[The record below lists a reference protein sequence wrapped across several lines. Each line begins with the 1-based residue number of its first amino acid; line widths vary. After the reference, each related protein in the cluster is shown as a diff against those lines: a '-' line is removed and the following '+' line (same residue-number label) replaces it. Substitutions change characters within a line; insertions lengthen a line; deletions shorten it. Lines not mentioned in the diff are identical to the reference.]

1 MKIHQ
6 QWKIIVCLLLFSAS
20 VNAVPL
26 YSLGLDAD
34 SRYWIYTAKKSD
46 NLWELALKYS
56 HTKYVDKLG
65 QLNNIKLPK
74 QIPPGTIIKFPLA
87 WLNLKTVTAKVI
99 SVMGQP
105 MLLTVNNQSLPIHV
119 GMTIDNG
126 SQLITANAETVLLE
140 FDDKSRMLLKQNSH
154 IMLENLQAYDRT
166 GIADSRVLLKKGSSD
181 NFVNPSLT
189 NVGTHYQI
197 RTPSSIM
204 AVRGTAYRVS
214 AAEDQISRAEVL
226 KGKVLAQGSNHQE
239 QLLPEKTGTLVYD
252 GQPPSAPKKL
262 LPAPDLSAISD
273 TLRTSMLSVP
283 FKPVVGA
290 VAYRIE
296 IAPDNSFSS
305 LVYEGKTSQPLLQSV
320 DLPGGNYAARVRGID
335 ANGLE
340 GLDTVVQFALNLQLP
355 SPFLILPR
363 QNQAVYEQNPVF
375 KWAQVIKAKG
385 YHFQLSRT
393 ATFTELLIDRRNLN
407 PYEFRLADPLTSGVY
422 YWRVAS
428 INQADQEGEFS
439 DVQKFTYHPDAAL
452 LAAETAQI
460 HAGDL
465 MVRWKKTAGQV
476 YRVQLASDAQFTH
489 LVTDLNFTEPFITL
503 APGVYYMRIGITEKK
518 NGSTSFGQVQKVEI
532 PDDYWQTLFLLSPL
546 LFLL

>member
-1 MKIHQ
+1 MKIYQ
-6 QWKIIVCLLLFSAS
+6 QWKIIICLLLFSAS
-20 VNAVPL
+20 VNAVPP
-26 YSLGLDAD
+26 YTLGLDPD
-34 SRYWIYTAKKSD
+34 SRFWLYTAKKAD

-56 HTKYVDKLG
+56 STKYVEKLG
-65 QLNNIKLPK
+65 VLNNIKLPK
-74 QIPPGTIIKFPLA
+74 QIPPGTVIKFPLA

-99 SVMGQP
+99 TVMGHP
-105 MLLTVNNQSLPIHV
+105 LLLTVNNQSLPIQE
-119 GMTIDNG
+119 GMAIENG
-126 SQLITANAETVLLE
+126 SQLITASAETVLLE
-140 FDDKSRMLLKQNSH
+140 FDDKSRLLLKQNSH
-154 IMLENLQAYDRT
+154 IMLENLQAYNRT
-166 GIADSRVLLKKGSSD
+166 GIADSRVLLKKGSTD

-214 AAEDQISRAEVL
+214 AAEDQVSRAEVL
-226 KGKVLAQGSNHQE
+226 HGKVLAQGGSQQ

-273 TLRTSMLSVP
+273 TIRSSMLSVP
-283 FKPVVGA
+283 FKPLAGA
-290 VAYRIE
+290 AAYRIE
-296 IAPDNSFSS
+296 IAPDSSFNA
-305 LVYEGKTSQPLLQSV
+305 LVYEGKTSQPLLQSA
-320 DLPGGNYAARVRGID
+320 DLPGGDYVARVRGID

-340 GLDTVVQFALNLQLP
+340 GLDSTVKFSLNLQLP
-355 SPFLILPR
+355 SPFLVLPR
-363 QNQAVYEQNPVF
+363 QNQAVYEQNPLF
-375 KWAQVIKAKG
+375 KWAQVLKAKA
-385 YHFQLSRT
+385 YHFQLSKN
-393 ATFTELLIDRRNLN
+393 AKFSDFIIDRRNLT
-407 PYEFRLADPLTSGVY
+407 PYEFRLADPLSSGVY

-428 INQADQEGEFS
+428 INESGQEGEFS
-439 DVQKFTYHPDAAL
+439 DIQKFTYHPDAAL

-476 YRVQLASDAQFTH
+476 YRVQLASDEQFRNI
-489 LVTDLNFTEPFITL
+489 VTDLNFTDSYITL
-503 APGVYYMRIGITEKK
+503 APGSYYMRLGTVEKK
-518 NGSTSFGQVQKVEI
+518 NGNTSFGQVQKVEI